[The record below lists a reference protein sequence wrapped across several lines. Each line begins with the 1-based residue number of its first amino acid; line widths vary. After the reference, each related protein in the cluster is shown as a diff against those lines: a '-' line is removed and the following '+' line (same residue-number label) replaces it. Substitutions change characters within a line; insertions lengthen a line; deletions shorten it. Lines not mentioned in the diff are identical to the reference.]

1 MIRYSVPRKTSLTA
15 AQIEAIRN
23 ANASNV
29 PIRQI
34 ARDVGTSTGAVVR
47 TLARIVD
54 RNRKADEFKP
64 ALASFVKPPRREN
77 GAYSWSLELIRTA
90 RDAQARGD
98 FKSPVA
104 MAKAMRSDDA
114 LFVARRNRIAPQ
126 SSIAATLTGDGSA
139 RSRPVLRKAQA
150 SCFVSRST
158 LAGIQ
163 GTLADHGIAI
173 GYIEHEPS
181 DDGTRVDFRL
191 TEWPLEHVKWNASRE
206 VLETATKDGSRVD
219 IVHGDGQWVVFRKF
233 LIEPWTQEACILP
246 GALVWAAHAN
256 GIRDWALASTSHGQ
270 AKIIG
275 ELPAG
280 IAIRGSDGVA
290 LSSEADAFLTT
301 LQGLVSGE
309 MGAGVRPAGSKTEFL
324 ANGSTAWQVFSEL
337 IVNREKA
344 AARIYLG
351 TDAILG
357 SMGGAPGVDI
367 SALFGVAT
375 TIIQGDFACIE
386 QALRTGFYEPWTAVN
401 FGESTYAP
409 SLVYALPDPDEAQ
422 KSQQHADKL
431 ARLTAIVAEL
441 RAQKF
446 EVTQDVVN
454 AHAASLGIKHPP
466 TLVAL
471 PTTPPTTAT
480 PAPAT

>member
-1 MIRYSVPRKTSLTA
+1 VPRKSSLTD
-15 AQIEAIRN
+15 AQLDAIRN
-23 ANASNV
+23 ANERGE
-29 PIRQI
+29 PIRKI
-34 ARDVGTSTGAVVR
+34 ARDVHASTGAVVR
-47 TLARIVD
+47 ALARIVD
-54 RNRKADEFKP
+54 RTRKADEFKA
-64 ALASFVKPPRREN
+64 ALATFFQPPRREQ
-77 GAYSWSLELIRTA
+77 GTYSWSIETIRSA
-90 RDAQARGD
+90 RDCQARGD

-104 MAKAMRSDDA
+104 MAKAMRADDA

-126 SSIAATLTGDGSA
+126 NAIAATLTCDDS
-139 RSRPVLRKAQA
+139 SRGKAAKRKALS

-191 TEWPLEHVKWNASRE
+191 TEWPLEHVKWNRTRE
-206 VLETATKDGSRVD
+206 VLETDTRDGGPRVD
-219 IVHGDGQWVVFRKF
+219 IIHGDGTWVVFRKY
-233 LIEPWTQEACILP
+233 LIDPWTQEACILP
-246 GALVWAAHAN
+246 AALVWAAHAN

-280 IAIRGSDGVA
+280 ISLRGSDGTA
-290 LSSEADAFLTT
+290 LSPEAAAFLEM
-301 LQGLVSGE
+301 LQGVVSGE
-309 MGAGVRPAGSKTEFL
+309 MGAAVRPAGSKTDFL

-337 IVNREKA
+337 IMNREKA

-357 SMGGAPGVDI
+357 SVGGAPGVDI

-386 QALRTGFYEPWTAVN
+386 QALRTGFYEPWAAVN
-401 FGESTYAP
+401 YGDSSYAP
-409 SLVYALPDPDEAQ
+409 SLVYEFPDPDEAQ
-422 KSQQHADKL
+422 HAKQHAEKLTHLFEILEGLRRQRLEITQAVIDLHAKQLAIKPPPKL
-431 ARLTAIVAEL
+431 A
-441 RAQKF
+441 
-446 EVTQDVVN
+446 
-454 AHAASLGIKHPP
+454 
-466 TLVAL
+466 AL
-471 PTTPPTTAT
+471 PAAP
-480 PAPAT
+480 PAPAP